1 MPDLDVIRKRYASD
15 KREHPLIIAEVWSF
29 PLQHYE
35 REDGNLYA
43 VQDWIAGLTSAN
55 VVQTSDMWRKFDKTR
70 ISIPSLDYVATD
82 GKTYKRDYTDQRGL
96 YFIAQQLRATKS
108 RPALEAIKAYL
119 AAAGVFVDDVRRNP
133 DHAIDAAIES
143 YTSQGK
149 SNVWIG
155 ERLDGKIARKAFTDA
170 LDNAVATILTGRE
183 YADAT
188 DVIYTRLWNRTSAQ
202 LRGEMGLKK
211 SQSLRDHQPTIALA
225 YQRIAEATAAQKLG
239 DKTMLTWDEARSI
252 VSVVATMIGA
262 QAKETAAMLN
272 MDLATGKPL
281 LSDSASSK

>member
-1 MPDLDVIRKRYASD
+1 MTDLSAIRKRYASD

-35 REDGNLYA
+35 RDDGHLYA
-43 VQDWIAGLTSAN
+43 VQDWVGGLSSSTTVKASEA
-55 VVQTSDMWRKFDKTR
+55 WRQMDQTR
-70 ISIPSLDYVATD
+70 ISITSLPYTAAD
-82 GKTYKRDYTDQRGL
+82 GKTYQRDYTNQQGL
-96 YFIAQQLRATKS
+96 YLIAQQLRSTKT
-108 RPALEAIKAYL
+108 RPALAAIKAYL

-143 YTSQGK
+143 YSQQGK
-149 SNVWIG
+149 TNVWIG

-170 LDNAVATILTGRE
+170 LDNAVAIVLTGRE
-183 YADAT
+183 YAEAT
-188 DVIYTRLWNRTSAQ
+188 DVIYTRLWNRTAAA

-239 DKTMLTWDEARSI
+239 DKTLITWEEARSI
-252 VSVVATMIGA
+252 VSVVAAMIGA
-262 QAKETAAMLN
+262 QAKQTGELLK

-281 LSDSASSK
+281 LDD